1 MTKNC
6 NKLTNNH
13 STFLFIVVVLLIFA
27 LTTSIVAIILAV
39 KNKKTETFKLKQNNS
54 ETPSGTIISY
64 GGISVLDGYLSCDGK
79 DYKSSDYPELF
90 KVIGTTFGSGDA
102 SKSTDFNVPNLING
116 YLRGD
121 TKSSLS
127 EDQNNYLVK
136 SENIEPL
143 KLNIPDGN
151 VYYVITSKNGK
162 KDWSIVDG
170 DFMCPPG
177 GMACGDFIFTNVEVP
192 LVVNLQDVVKIG
204 TGNTPIDNRPSS
216 ITTRFL
222 IKI

>member
-1 MTKNC
+1 MTKNN

-13 STFLFIVVVLLIFA
+13 STFLFIIVVLLIFA
-27 LTTSIVAIILAV
+27 LITSIVAIILAV

-54 ETPSGTIISY
+54 ETTPSGMIISY

-143 KLNIPDGN
+143 KLNIPDM
-151 VYYVITSKNGK
+151 VYVYSQNSASSFLNFIKIYQTENL
-162 KDWSIVDG
+162 WMNTNL
-170 DFMCPPG
+170 MC
-177 GMACGDFIFTNVEVP
+177 
-192 LVVNLQDVVKIG
+192 IG
-204 TGNTPIDNRPSS
+204 EKTSS
-216 ITTRFL
+216 ILNEIKWKKIFL
-222 IKI
+222 FNPGEEEFLLYKI